1 MTGIGAALLFALANL
16 AHPRILWLMLWPVLV
31 ALTLWGAAA
40 LIFWGQLVLWLSE
53 ALRRWVQTA
62 TFFFNWDATDV
73 AAFAA
78 KALILVMLVPM
89 IQLTALLILGVFGMP
104 AMVDHVAE
112 RRFPELE
119 RRHGGSFAGSIWN
132 SVVALLG
139 MLLLAA
145 LSLPFWL
152 FPPLWPILPVVILAW
167 VNQRVLRYD
176 ALADHADATEMTRI
190 FSDCRG
196 SLVAMGA
203 GLALVSYVPVLGFFA
218 PVVVGLAFIHY
229 LLARL
234 KLLREPPLE
243 SGTPQKESPA

>member
-1 MTGIGAALLFALANL
+1 
-16 AHPRILWLMLWPVLV
+16 
-31 ALTLWGAAA
+31 
-40 LIFWGQLVLWLSE
+40 
-53 ALRRWVQTA
+53 
-62 TFFFNWDATDV
+62 
-73 AAFAA
+73 
-78 KALILVMLVPM
+78 M

-104 AMVDHVAE
+104 VMVDHVAE
-112 RRFPELE
+112 RRFPELA

-139 MLLLAA
+139 MLLLGA

-176 ALADHADATEMTRI
+176 ALAEHADAAEMKRI
-190 FSDCRG
+190 FVDCRG
-196 SLVAMGA
+196 ALVALGA
-203 GLALVSYVPVLGFFA
+203 GLALVSYVPILGVFA
-218 PVVVGLAFIHY
+218 PVVVALAFIHY

-243 SGTPQKESPA
+243 RGMPQKESPA

>member
-1 MTGIGAALLFALANL
+1 MTGVGAALLFALASL

-40 LIFWGQLVLWLSE
+40 LVFWGQLVLWLSE
-53 ALRRWVQTA
+53 ALRRWVETA
-62 TFFFNWDATDV
+62 TFFISWDATDV
-73 AAFAA
+73 TAFAA

-112 RRFPELE
+112 RRFAELA

-132 SVVALLG
+132 SVVALGG
-139 MLLLAA
+139 MLLLGA

-176 ALADHADATEMTRI
+176 ALAEHADAAEMKRI
-190 FSDCRG
+190 FADCRG
-196 SLVAMGA
+196 ALVGLGA

-218 PVVVGLAFIHY
+218 PVVVGLTFIHY

-234 KLLREPPLE
+234 KRLRETPTGG
-243 SGTPQKESPA
+243 GTPQRESPA

>member
-1 MTGIGAALLFALANL
+1 MALYAQMKGIGAALLFALANL
-16 AHPRILWLMLWPVLV
+16 AHPRILWLMLWPVLA

-40 LIFWGQLVLWLSE
+40 LMFWGKLVVLLSDT
-53 ALRRWVQTA
+53 LRRWVETA

-73 AAFAA
+73 AVFAA
-78 KALILVMLVPM
+78 KVLIVIMLVPM

-112 RRFPELE
+112 RRFPDLV

-139 MLLLAA
+139 MLLLGA
-145 LSLPFWL
+145 LSVPFWL
-152 FPPLWPILPVVILAW
+152 FPPLWPVLPVVILAW

-176 ALADHADATEMTRI
+176 ALAEHADPTEMKRI
-190 FSDCRG
+190 VSERRG
-196 SLVAMGA
+196 ALVAMGA
-203 GLALVSYVPVLGFFA
+203 GLALVAYVPVLGFFA
-218 PVVVGLAFIHY
+218 PVVVGLTFIHY

-234 KLLREPPLE
+234 KALRE
-243 SGTPQKESPA
+243 PQKESPA